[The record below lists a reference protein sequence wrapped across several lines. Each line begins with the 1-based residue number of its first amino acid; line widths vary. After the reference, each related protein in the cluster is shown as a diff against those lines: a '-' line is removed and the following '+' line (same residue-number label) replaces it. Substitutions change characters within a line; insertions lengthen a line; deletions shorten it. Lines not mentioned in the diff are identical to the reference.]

1 MNAQH
6 EAKTESDASGGSE
19 AGTTFMSVA
28 IPPRPALFMALQRE
42 LRKEEKDIR
51 RIAEL
56 INRDV
61 AMAAKLLET
70 TNSAF
75 FGLRRRVNTV
85 HEAIQL
91 IGTDHCTA
99 VMSGLITK
107 KALGMGAMMM
117 ARFWD
122 VSEKRAKGMS
132 FLAREMRIVEPQLA
146 YSFGLFCDI
155 GIPLMKAAFPD
166 YLETLAIANQRGA
179 LQFLAVETE
188 RHGVN
193 HAGIGAMLAMRWALD
208 GEVVAAIGMHHDYEK
223 LYDESVPGSTRGL
236 VALNGVVEKA
246 IQEFRGETESHE
258 WVEAGQVASEALDL
272 DGAEVEALCESLK
285 EKFRA

>member
-1 MNAQH
+1 MSGH
-6 EAKTESDASGGSE
+6 DTITEP
-19 AGTTFMSVA
+19 GTTFMSVA

-61 AMAAKLLET
+61 GMAAKLLET

-75 FGLRRRVNTV
+75 FGLRRQVNTV
-85 HEAIQL
+85 ADAIQL

-122 VSEKRAKGMS
+122 VSEKRAKGVS
-132 FLAREMRIVEPQLA
+132 FLAREMRIAEPQLA

-155 GIPLMKAAFPD
+155 GIPLMKAAFPN
-166 YLETLAIANQRGA
+166 YGETLAIANQRGA

-188 RHGVN
+188 RHGVD
-193 HAGIGAMLAMRWALD
+193 HAGIGAMLATRWSLD
-208 GEVVAAIGMHHDYEK
+208 DEVVAAIGMHHDYEK
-223 LYDESVPGSTRGL
+223 LYDESISGTTRAL
-236 VALNGVVEKA
+236 IALNGVVEKA
-246 IQEFRGETESHE
+246 IQEFRGEEESHE
-258 WVEAGQVASEALDL
+258 WVEAGRIASEALDL
-272 DGAEVEALCESLK
+272 GDAEVEELCAGLK